1 VIDAQRLLACAPT
14 DPETIFAMLAET
26 AQALLGADGA
36 LTAQLEGNVLVA
48 RACVGRTATRPGTV
62 MPVAGTLCGLAVTT
76 QQAHLCRD
84 SSDDPRIDP
93 DINRR
98 TDTRSSVVV
107 PLIHEDTA
115 IGLVAAVS
123 PLPGAF
129 DENDCEMLNMLAEV
143 ATHRLVLALTRQD
156 SERLLSQ
163 SEAALE
169 AMTEGLLT
177 HDLSGAVVFA
187 NESAQRILGIE
198 LDHMHGQ
205 GTRNAAWRIVREDG
219 TAYPPQSH
227 PQVVAL
233 STGEPRRDQVMG
245 VHTPDNG
252 LRWLLVNVVPMRD
265 AEGVMTGVVS
275 SFADITEQ
283 RAVTEALRESER
295 RLSAAQRLVGLGT
308 WRVDV
313 HTDEITWSPEMYQ
326 ALGLRPETFHPT
338 RQTHRAL
345 IHPDDYDRLVQM
357 GEDVQRTR
365 LPQQMVVRV
374 MHADG
379 GYRLHWNQCDVALDA
394 TGEVDALWGTAQ
406 DITGREH
413 FAEALAASEQH
424 FRVAF
429 DNAPIGMSMIGLVGE
444 NRGHY
449 LRANDAFCQM
459 LGYAEHE
466 IPLLS
471 LASLTHV
478 DDVERDTELFQR
490 ILDGETRSVAFE
502 KRFRHRDGRTVFAWL
517 TSAVAQD
524 AQGEP
529 LYLISHA
536 LDVTERRKEQ
546 AELER
551 LALTDTLTGLANR
564 TLLNDRLDQAL
575 ARLHRAPGC
584 AALLMLDVDRFKLVN
599 DSLGHQVGDALLV
612 EVASR
617 IEAVTRADAT
627 VARLGGDEFVVL
639 AEGLRNPSEAHAIAV
654 RLLKVL
660 RQPYVLSV
668 GTDSIVATVSIGI
681 SVAESADRTPSD
693 LFREADLALYRA
705 KDAGRDQYALFD
717 DALRA
722 KAVARLESEGLLRRA
737 VIEDLLIPLYQPI
750 IDLTDGRI
758 IAMEV
763 LARITDPGRGVVVPE
778 HFIDVA
784 EETGLIVEVDARM
797 FELAVGQF
805 ARWSKADGL
814 SVRRMTVNVSARSLE
829 DPSFVDR
836 LRRALSWYDVA
847 GSSIRIE
854 LTERSLL
861 TTNPAVHDSLRRIA
875 ELGMA
880 VGLDDFG
887 TGYSALAY
895 LQRFHLHFLKI
906 DRSFVSRLGQSSRD
920 DAVVAAVIDL
930 AHAHELLVIAEGV
943 ETTVQL
949 DRLRSMG
956 CDRAQGY
963 LMGRPMAPDLV
974 EELMRSEPRW

>member
-1 VIDAQRLLACAPT
+1 MA
-14 DPETIFAMLAET
+14 
-26 AQALLGADGA
+26 
-36 LTAQLEGNVLVA
+36 
-48 RACVGRTATRPGTV
+48 
-62 MPVAGTLCGLAVTT
+62 
-76 QQAHLCRD
+76 
-84 SSDDPRIDP
+84 
-93 DINRR
+93 
-98 TDTRSSVVV
+98 
-107 PLIHEDTA
+107 
-115 IGLVAAVS
+115 
-123 PLPGAF
+123 
-129 DENDCEMLNMLAEV
+129 
-143 ATHRLVLALTRQD
+143 
-156 SERLLSQ
+156 
-163 SEAALE
+163 
-169 AMTEGLLT
+169 

-187 NESAQRILGIE
+187 NESAGRILGVSQE
-198 LDHMHGQ
+198 FMQ
-205 GTRNAAWRIVREDG
+205 GKGSSGDDETWRIVREDG
-219 TAYPPQSH
+219 TEWPSDQLPH
-227 PQVVAL
+227 HRAL
-233 STGEPRRDQVMG
+233 ESGEAQRNRVLG
-245 VHTPDNG
+245 VHTPDHG
-252 LRWLLVNVVPMRD
+252 LRWCLVNAVPMRD
-265 AEGVMTGVVS
+265 AEAVMTGVVS
-275 SFADITEQ
+275 TFADITEQ
-283 RAVTEALRESER
+283 RAATEALRESER
-295 RLSAAQRLVGLGT
+295 HLSAAQQLVGLGT
-308 WRVDV
+308 WQVNLQ
-313 HTDEITWSPEMYQ
+313 TEEITWSPEMYKL
-326 ALGLRPETFHPT
+326 LGLRPETYQPT
-338 RQTHRAL
+338 TETHRTL
-345 IHPDDYDRLVQM
+345 IHPDDYGRVLQM
-357 GEDVQRTR
+357 GQEVQQTR

-379 GYRLHWNQCDVALDA
+379 GYRLHWNQCDVALDDA
-394 TGEVDALWGTAQ
+394 GEVAHLWGTAQ
-406 DITGREH
+406 DITGREQ

-444 NRGHY
+444 TRGHY
-449 LRANDAFCQM
+449 LRANDAFCRM
-459 LGYAEHE
+459 LGYDAHE
-466 IPLLS
+466 IPSLS
-471 LASLTHV
+471 LAALTHV

-575 ARLHRAPGC
+575 ARLHRESSC

-639 AEGLRNPSEAHAIAV
+639 AEGLRSPSEAHAVAV

-660 RQPYVLSV
+660 RQPYVLAP
-668 GTDSIVATVSIGI
+668 GADSIVATVSIGI

-693 LFREADLALYRA
+693 LYREADLALYRA

-737 VIEDLLIPLYQPI
+737 VTEDLLIPLYQPI

-758 IAMEV
+758 IGMEV
-763 LARITDPGRGVVVPE
+763 LARIKDPDRGLVVPA

-805 ARWSKADGL
+805 ARWSTTKGVSL
-814 SVRRMTVNVSARSLE
+814 RRMSVNVSARSLE

-836 LRRALSWYDVA
+836 LRRALAWYDVA
-847 GSSIRIE
+847 GSSIRVE

-861 TTNPAVHDSLRRIA
+861 TTNPAVRDSLRRIT
-875 ELGMA
+875 ELDMA

-930 AHAHELLVIAEGV
+930 AHAHDLLVIAEGV

-949 DRLRSMG
+949 DRLRSMS

-963 LMGRPMAPDLV
+963 LMGKPMAPDLV
-974 EELMRSEPRW
+974 EELVRSEPRW